1 MGIITKTMLNIKLEN
16 VKAKTGRDYY
26 QLEYANGAVSLVK
39 RGEFGGIDR
48 LSPPVNKREMA
59 DILDTIYNVYHRV

>member
-1 MGIITKTMLNIKLEN
+1 MSIITKTMLNIKLQN
-16 VKAKTGRDYY
+16 VKAKTGRNYY
-26 QLEYANGAVSLVK
+26 QLEYANGMVSLVK

-59 DILDTIYNVYHRV
+59 DILDTIYNVYHRN